1 MTKSQILNATLM
13 RSLVSVAAVAMPLL
27 MPTIARASVSSHA
40 TQAGSGT
47 LQSTKEALELPLA
60 ERLQALKGDAHSY
73 ENLKTLMFTKA
84 TSMDVRWKAVT
95 AAGRVGGAKA
105 KADMVRALTAPEWFM
120 RNAGLIALTTLDR
133 AESLSWAKK
142 LMSDKSLVVRA
153 AAVDVISQNHDSA
166 SANLLWTKLYAKEN
180 YRNRQSLFIRRRIV
194 EALAEFDGAGHE
206 AKFVAL
212 LQDKDDSLHE
222 PAMEAL
228 ERITKHTVGN
238 PGEPTQFRRAQWQQ
252 WYKANK
258 VSL

>member
-1 MTKSQILNATLM
+1 MTKSQMIKATL
-13 RSLVSVAAVAMPLL
+13 LHGLAFAVAAATSTV
-27 MPTIARASVSSHA
+27 ARASVSSHA
-40 TQAGSGT
+40 SQAGTGT

-60 ERLQALKGDAHSY
+60 ERLQTLKSDSRSY
-73 ENLKTLMFTKA
+73 ENLKTLMFTKG

-95 AAGRVGGAKA
+95 AAGRVGGEKA

-120 RNAGLIALTTLDR
+120 RNAGLIALSNLDR
-133 AESLSWAKK
+133 AQSLAWARK
-142 LMSDKSLVVRA
+142 LLSDKALVVRA
-153 AAVDVISQNHDSA
+153 AAVDVISQSHDSS
-166 SANLLWTKLYAKEN
+166 SANLLWTKLYSKEN

-194 EALAEFDGAGHE
+194 EALADLEGKGHE

-238 PGEPTQFRRAQWQQ
+238 PGEPAQFRRAQWQQ
-252 WYKANK
+252 WYKTNK
-258 VSL
+258 ASL